1 MAKPDR
7 DAEFTEYVSAR
18 QAWLRRVAFL
28 LCGDWHRADDLVQS
42 AITKLYA
49 HWHRARAADNLD
61 GYARRTLVNT
71 YLAEQRSG
79 WARRTILHRF
89 GGGENAPDPEPDPT
103 DPADPADPTGE
114 LVLGLDLKTALSRLP
129 SRQRAAVVLRFYCD
143 LSIEQTAQVMG
154 CSVGNVKSQ
163 SSRGLATLRNLL
175 DPNPIPVI
183 TVMEGTR

>member
-42 AITKLYA
+42 AITKLYT
-49 HWHRARAADNLD
+49 HWHRARGADNLD
-61 GYARRTLVNT
+61 AYARRTLVNT

-79 WARRTILHRF
+79 CARRTILHRF
-89 GGGENAPDPEPDPT
+89 GGGENAPDPEPDP
-103 DPADPADPTGE
+103 ADPTGGLE
-114 LVLGLDLKTALSRLP
+114 LGLDLKTALSRLP
-129 SRQRAAVVLRFYCD
+129 PRQRATVVLRFYCD
-143 LSIEQTAQVMG
+143 LSVEQTAQVLG

-175 DPNPIPVI
+175 DPNPDLVIP
-183 TVMEGTR
+183 VMEGS

>member
-49 HWHRARAADNLD
+49 HWHRARKADNVD
-61 GYARRTLVNT
+61 GYVRRTLVNT

-79 WARRTILHRF
+79 WAKWTVLHRS
-89 GGGENAPDPEPDPT
+89 GGESAPDPEPA
-103 DPADPADPTGE
+103 PALTRDLE
-114 LVLGLDLKTALSRLP
+114 LGLDLRSALAQLP
-129 SRQRAAVVLRFYCD
+129 PRQRAAVILRFYCD
-143 LSIEQTAQVMG
+143 LSVEQTAQVMG
-154 CSVGNVKSQ
+154 CSAGNVKSQ
-163 SSRGLATLRNLL
+163 SSRGLATLRSLL
-175 DPNPIPVI
+175 DPNLIPAA
-183 TVMEGTR
+183 EGTR

>member
-42 AITKLYA
+42 TITKLYA
-49 HWHRARAADNLD
+49 HWHRARRADNLD
-61 GYARRTLVNT
+61 GYARRSLVNT

-79 WARRTILHRF
+79 WAKWTILHRF
-89 GGGENAPDPEPDPT
+89 GGAGTAADPEPERAALAGDL
-103 DPADPADPTGE
+103 E
-114 LVLGLDLKTALSRLP
+114 LGLDLKTALSQLP
-129 SRQRAAVVLRFYCD
+129 PRQRATVVLRFYCD
-143 LSIEQTAQVMG
+143 LSIEQTAQMMG
-154 CSVGNVKSQ
+154 CSAGNVKSQ

-175 DPNPIPVI
+175 DPNLIPV
-183 TVMEGTR
+183 MEATQ

>member
-42 AITKLYA
+42 AITRLYA
-49 HWHRARAADNLD
+49 YWHKARRADNLD
-61 GYARRTLVNT
+61 GYARRTLVNA

-79 WARRTILHRF
+79 WAKWTVLHRF
-89 GGGENAPDPEPDPT
+89 GSGEAAIAPEPE
-103 DPADPADPTGE
+103 PAAVPGDLE
-114 LVLGLDLKTALSRLP
+114 LGLDLKTALAKLP
-129 SRQRAAVVLRFYCD
+129 PRQRATVVLRFYCD

-154 CSVGNVKSQ
+154 CSAGNVKSQ
-163 SSRGLATLRNLL
+163 SSRALATLRNLL
-175 DPNPIPVI
+175 DPNPIPV
-183 TVMEGTR
+183 MEGTP